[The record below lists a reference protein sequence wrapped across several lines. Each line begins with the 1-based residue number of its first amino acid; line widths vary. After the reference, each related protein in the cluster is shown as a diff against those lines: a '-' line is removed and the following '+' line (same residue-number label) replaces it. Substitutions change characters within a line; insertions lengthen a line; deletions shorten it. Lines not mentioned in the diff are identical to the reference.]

1 MKELQN
7 IEDYYSFLGDIKNSI
22 KLAQQKAFN
31 SLNKEMITLYFNIG
45 LMIDKRQKELGW
57 GAKVIDKLS
66 RDISKEFPA
75 MSLKLTMS

>member
-57 GAKVIDKLS
+57 GC
-66 RDISKEFPA
+66 
-75 MSLKLTMS
+75 